1 MIELNKKHL
10 ILQKLKIT
18 IIQLFWDKIYLSA
31 YFLAEQSQLWNK
43 IQNQSK
49 IQDVDDFF
57 DL

>member
-31 YFLAEQSQLWNK
+31 YFLAEQSQL
-43 IQNQSK
+43 
-49 IQDVDDFF
+49 
-57 DL
+57 